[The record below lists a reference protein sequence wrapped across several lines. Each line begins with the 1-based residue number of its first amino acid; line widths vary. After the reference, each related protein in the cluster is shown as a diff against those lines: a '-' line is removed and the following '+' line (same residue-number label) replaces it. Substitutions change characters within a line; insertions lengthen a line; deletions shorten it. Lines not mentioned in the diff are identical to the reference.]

1 VIDSAFVGFSLFSRA
16 SQPAHCACVRIEAFD
31 ATFKMWKPHGLYC
44 FAASQRLSVFPFRVG
59 LATLCNNNSSL
70 AYVRLR
76 QLPRMR
82 CSVSDWIGPIIETI
96 GFISSYSEKP

>member
-59 LATLCNNNSSL
+59 LATFKKLRSEILNLRLCNSL
-70 AYVRLR
+70 VIHYKSIKNLFVT
-76 QLPRMR
+76 
-82 CSVSDWIGPIIETI
+82 D
-96 GFISSYSEKP
+96 